1 MKKILL
7 SLFGLIAIAAN
18 AQTGNLLQNSSFEE
32 WSDNLPNGW
41 ATIKATNATVEQSSD
56 AHSGSSSVVVKGA
69 SGNKRFTSGSY
80 TLEAGTYTI
89 SGYFKANG
97 EEAGHYRLGYIK
109 LKDGVVVDTQK
120 DYIYDDTPAQT
131 ATSEWKEETFTFTL
145 DAATEIAVNIMNNKN
160 GKGASFLVDDVTLV
174 AGESEGG
181 EDGGEEPEQPT
192 EVSTI
197 AEVLAAGA
205 GDAAVKGTVI
215 ATYARGFLVN
225 DGTGTIL
232 VYLGSDKG
240 HAEGDVVTVS
250 GATSLYGGL
259 LQFGAGSSVE
269 KSGTASVSHPT
280 PATMT
285 GADLDAYLESP
296 VIKYVE
302 YTGTLNINNNYYNI
316 NVEGATTAIGSIQ
329 YPKEGIVNATSGAV
343 VKVTGYTI
351 GASSG
356 KYVNTMAVKV
366 EVIEEGEPE
375 QPTEVSTIAE
385 VLAAGAGDAAVKGT
399 VIATYARGFLVN
411 DGTGTILVYL
421 GSDKGHAEGDVVTVS
436 GATSLYGG
444 LLQFGAGSS
453 VEKSG
458 TASVSH
464 PTPATMTGADLD
476 AYLESPVIKY
486 VEYTGTLNINNN
498 YYNINVE
505 GATTA
510 IGSIQYPKEGI
521 VNATSGAV
529 VKVTGYTI
537 GASSGKYVNTMA
549 VKVEVIEEGE
559 PEQPTEVST
568 IAEVLAAGAGD
579 AAVKGTIIA
588 TYARGFLVNDGTGT
602 ILVYL
607 GSDKGYAEGDIVT
620 VSGATN
626 IYGGLLQ
633 FGTNP
638 TVEKSGTTSVS
649 HPTPTTMTGA
659 DLDAY
664 LDSPVIKY
672 VEYTGTLTINGNYY
686 NVAVEGAS
694 TAIGS
699 IQYPKE
705 GVVTVQS
712 GTVVKVTGYT
722 IGASSG
728 KYVNTMVVKVEA
740 EEGDTQPDEPLVG
753 SVSDALAAYVDG
765 KQIQATV
772 TGYIVG
778 AVNGAVETGCEFGST
793 EVATNILIA
802 DNADESDYT
811 KCLIIQLPKG
821 DIRSALNL
829 ADNAENYKKQIKIS
843 GSLETYFKTAGLK
856 SITEYEFTGVT
867 GIESLENESGEK
879 VIYDLTGRRVDTITK
894 AGIYIVNGKKTLVK

>member
-7 SLFGLIAIAAN
+7 SLLCLIAIAAN

-32 WSDNLPNGW
+32 WNDNLPNSW
-41 ATIKATNATVEQSSD
+41 ATLKATNATVEQSSD

-120 DYIYDDTPAQT
+120 DYIYDDTPAQA

-174 AGESEGG
+174 AGESEGS

-240 HAEGDVVTVS
+240 HTEGDVVTVS

-285 GADLDAYLESP
+285 GADLDTYLESP

-316 NVEGATTAIGSIQ
+316 NVEGTTTAIGSIQ

-366 EVIEEGEPE
+366 EVEEG
-375 QPTEVSTIAE
+375 
-385 VLAAGAGDAAVKGT
+385 
-399 VIATYARGFLVN
+399 
-411 DGTGTILVYL
+411 
-421 GSDKGHAEGDVVTVS
+421 
-436 GATSLYGG
+436 
-444 LLQFGAGSS
+444 
-453 VEKSG
+453 
-458 TASVSH
+458 
-464 PTPATMTGADLD
+464 
-476 AYLESPVIKY
+476 
-486 VEYTGTLNINNN
+486 
-498 YYNINVE
+498 
-505 GATTA
+505 
-510 IGSIQYPKEGI
+510 
-521 VNATSGAV
+521 
-529 VKVTGYTI
+529 
-537 GASSGKYVNTMA
+537 
-549 VKVEVIEEGE
+549 
-559 PEQPTEVST
+559 
-568 IAEVLAAGAGD
+568 
-579 AAVKGTIIA
+579 
-588 TYARGFLVNDGTGT
+588 
-602 ILVYL
+602 
-607 GSDKGYAEGDIVT
+607 
-620 VSGATN
+620 
-626 IYGGLLQ
+626 
-633 FGTNP
+633 
-638 TVEKSGTTSVS
+638 
-649 HPTPTTMTGA
+649 
-659 DLDAY
+659 
-664 LDSPVIKY
+664 
-672 VEYTGTLTINGNYY
+672 
-686 NVAVEGAS
+686 
-694 TAIGS
+694 
-699 IQYPKE
+699 
-705 GVVTVQS
+705 
-712 GTVVKVTGYT
+712 
-722 IGASSG
+722 
-728 KYVNTMVVKVEA
+728 
-740 EEGDTQPDEPLVG
+740 GDTQPDEPVVG

-829 ADNAENYKKQIKIS
+829 ADNADNYKKQIKIS

-856 SITEYEFTGVT
+856 SVTEYEFTGVT
-867 GIESLENESGEK
+867 AIESIENESTEK

-894 AGIYIVNGKKTLVK
+894 AGIYIVNGKKVLVK

>member
-7 SLFGLIAIAAN
+7 SLFCLIAIAAN

-32 WSDNLPNGW
+32 WSENLPNGW
-41 ATIKATNATVEQSSD
+41 ATLKATNATVEQSSD

-69 SGNKRFTSGSY
+69 SNNRRFTSGSY

-109 LKDGVVVDTQK
+109 LKDSVVVDSQK
-120 DYIYDDTPAQT
+120 DYIYDDTPAQA

-145 DAATEIAVNIMNNKN
+145 DTITEIAVNIMNNKN

-250 GATSLYGGL
+250 GETSLYGGL
-259 LQFGAGSSVE
+259 LQFAAGSTVE

-285 GADLDAYLESP
+285 GAQLDEYLESP

-302 YTGTLNINNNYYNI
+302 YTGTLNINGNYYNI
-316 NVEGATTAIGSIQ
+316 AVEGAATAIASIQ

-375 QPTEVSTIAE
+375 QPTEVSTIA
-385 VLAAGAGDAAVKGT
+385 D
-399 VIATYARGFLVN
+399 VIA
-411 DGTGTILVYL
+411 
-421 GSDKGHAEGDVVTVS
+421 S
-436 GATSLYGG
+436 
-444 LLQFGAGSS
+444 
-453 VEKSG
+453 
-458 TASVSH
+458 
-464 PTPATMTGADLD
+464 
-476 AYLESPVIKY
+476 
-486 VEYTGTLNINNN
+486 
-498 YYNINVE
+498 
-505 GATTA
+505 
-510 IGSIQYPKEGI
+510 
-521 VNATSGAV
+521 
-529 VKVTGYTI
+529 
-537 GASSGKYVNTMA
+537 
-549 VKVEVIEEGE
+549 
-559 PEQPTEVST
+559 
-568 IAEVLAAGAGD
+568 GAGD

-659 DLDAY
+659 QLDEY

-728 KYVNTMVVKVEA
+728 KYVNTMAIKVEA

-879 VIYDLTGRRVDTITK
+879 VIYDLTGLRVDTITK

>member
-7 SLFGLIAIAAN
+7 SLFCLIAIAAN

-32 WSDNLPNGW
+32 WSENLPNGW

-120 DYIYDDTPAQT
+120 DYIYDDTPAQA

-145 DAATEIAVNIMNNKN
+145 DASTEIAVNIMNNKN

-174 AGESEGG
+174 AGESES
-181 EDGGEEPEQPT
+181 ESEGGEEPEQPT

-205 GDAAVKGTVI
+205 GNAAVKGTII

-250 GATSLYGGL
+250 GETSLYGGL
-259 LQFGAGSSVE
+259 LQFAAGSTVE

-329 YPKEGIVNATSGAV
+329 YPKESIVNATSGAV

-366 EVIEEGEPE
+366 EVIEG
-375 QPTEVSTIAE
+375 
-385 VLAAGAGDAAVKGT
+385 
-399 VIATYARGFLVN
+399 
-411 DGTGTILVYL
+411 
-421 GSDKGHAEGDVVTVS
+421 
-436 GATSLYGG
+436 
-444 LLQFGAGSS
+444 
-453 VEKSG
+453 
-458 TASVSH
+458 
-464 PTPATMTGADLD
+464 
-476 AYLESPVIKY
+476 
-486 VEYTGTLNINNN
+486 
-498 YYNINVE
+498 
-505 GATTA
+505 
-510 IGSIQYPKEGI
+510 
-521 VNATSGAV
+521 
-529 VKVTGYTI
+529 
-537 GASSGKYVNTMA
+537 
-549 VKVEVIEEGE
+549 GE

-588 TYARGFLVNDGTGT
+588 TYSRGFIVNDGKGT

-659 DLDAY
+659 QLDEY

-728 KYVNTMVVKVEA
+728 KYVNTMAIKVEA

>member
-7 SLFGLIAIAAN
+7 SLLCLIAIAAN

-32 WSDNLPNGW
+32 WSENLPNGW
-41 ATIKATNATVEQSSD
+41 ATLKATNATVEQSSD

-120 DYIYDDTPAQT
+120 DYIYDDTPAQA

-181 EDGGEEPEQPT
+181 EDSGEEPGQPT

-205 GDAAVKGTVI
+205 GNAAVKGTII

-250 GATSLYGGL
+250 GETSLYGGLLQFAAGSTVEKSGTASVSHPTPATMTGAQFDEYLESPVIKYVEYTGTLNINGNYYNIAVEGAATAIASIQYPKEGIVNATSGAVVKVTGYTIGASSGKYVNTMAVKVEVVEEGEPEQPTEVSTIAEVLAAGAGDAAIKGTIIATYSRGFLVNDGTGTILVYLGSDKGYAEGDIVTVSGATNIYGGL

-366 EVIEEGEPE
+366 EVEEG
-375 QPTEVSTIAE
+375 
-385 VLAAGAGDAAVKGT
+385 
-399 VIATYARGFLVN
+399 
-411 DGTGTILVYL
+411 
-421 GSDKGHAEGDVVTVS
+421 
-436 GATSLYGG
+436 
-444 LLQFGAGSS
+444 
-453 VEKSG
+453 
-458 TASVSH
+458 
-464 PTPATMTGADLD
+464 
-476 AYLESPVIKY
+476 
-486 VEYTGTLNINNN
+486 
-498 YYNINVE
+498 
-505 GATTA
+505 
-510 IGSIQYPKEGI
+510 
-521 VNATSGAV
+521 
-529 VKVTGYTI
+529 
-537 GASSGKYVNTMA
+537 
-549 VKVEVIEEGE
+549 
-559 PEQPTEVST
+559 
-568 IAEVLAAGAGD
+568 
-579 AAVKGTIIA
+579 
-588 TYARGFLVNDGTGT
+588 
-602 ILVYL
+602 
-607 GSDKGYAEGDIVT
+607 
-620 VSGATN
+620 
-626 IYGGLLQ
+626 
-633 FGTNP
+633 
-638 TVEKSGTTSVS
+638 
-649 HPTPTTMTGA
+649 
-659 DLDAY
+659 
-664 LDSPVIKY
+664 
-672 VEYTGTLTINGNYY
+672 
-686 NVAVEGAS
+686 
-694 TAIGS
+694 
-699 IQYPKE
+699 
-705 GVVTVQS
+705 
-712 GTVVKVTGYT
+712 
-722 IGASSG
+722 
-728 KYVNTMVVKVEA
+728 
-740 EEGDTQPDEPLVG
+740 GDTQPDEPVVG

-829 ADNAENYKKQIKIS
+829 ADNADNYKKQIKIS

-856 SITEYEFTGVT
+856 SVTEYEFTGVT
-867 GIESLENESGEK
+867 AIESIENESTEK

>member
-7 SLFGLIAIAAN
+7 SLLCLVAILAN
-18 AQTGNLLQNSSFEE
+18 AQTGNLLSNSSFEE
-32 WSDNLPNGW
+32 WSDNLPTGW
-41 ATIKATNATVEQSSD
+41 ATLKVSNATVEQSND

-69 SGNKRFTSGSY
+69 SGNNKRLASDSY

-109 LKDGVVVDTQK
+109 LKDGVVVDSQK
-120 DYIYDDTPAQT
+120 DYIYDDTPAQA

-145 DAATEIAVNIMNNKN
+145 DTITEIAVNIMNNKN
-160 GKGASFLVDDVTLV
+160 GKGASFLVDDVTLI

-197 AEVLAAGA
+197 ADVLAAGA
-205 GDAAVKGTVI
+205 GEAAVKGTVI

-240 HAEGDVVTVS
+240 HTEGDVVTVS
-250 GATSLYGGL
+250 GKTSLYGGL

-366 EVIEEGEPE
+366 EIIEEGEPE
-375 QPTEVSTIAE
+375 EPAEVSTIAE
-385 VLAAGAGDAAVKGT
+385 VLAAGAGNAAVKGT

-411 DGTGTILVYL
+411 DSTGTILVYL
-421 GSDKGHAEGDVVTVS
+421 GSDKGHTEGDVVTVS
-436 GATSLYGG
+436 GKTSLYGG
-444 LLQFGAGSS
+444 LLQFGDNPT
-453 VEKSG
+453 VEKNG

-464 PTPATMTGADLD
+464 PTPVTMTGAQLD
-476 AYLESPVIKY
+476 EYLTAPTIKY
-486 VEYTGTLNINNN
+486 VEYTGTLTINGN
-498 YYNINVE
+498 YYNIAVE

-510 IGSIQYPKEGI
+510 IASIQYPKEGI

-549 VKVEVIEEGE
+549 I
-559 PEQPTEVST
+559 
-568 IAEVLAAGAGD
+568 
-579 AAVKGTIIA
+579 
-588 TYARGFLVNDGTGT
+588 
-602 ILVYL
+602 
-607 GSDKGYAEGDIVT
+607 
-620 VSGATN
+620 
-626 IYGGLLQ
+626 
-633 FGTNP
+633 
-638 TVEKSGTTSVS
+638 
-649 HPTPTTMTGA
+649 
-659 DLDAY
+659 
-664 LDSPVIKY
+664 
-672 VEYTGTLTINGNYY
+672 
-686 NVAVEGAS
+686 
-694 TAIGS
+694 
-699 IQYPKE
+699 
-705 GVVTVQS
+705 
-712 GTVVKVTGYT
+712 
-722 IGASSG
+722 
-728 KYVNTMVVKVEA
+728 KVEA
-740 EEGDTQPDEPLVG
+740 GGETQPDEPIVG
-753 SVSDALAAYVDG
+753 SVNDALAAYVDG
-765 KQIQATV
+765 KKIQATV

-778 AVNGAVETGCEFGST
+778 AVNGDVETGSEFGST

-802 DNADESDYT
+802 DDADESDYT
-811 KCLIIQLPKG
+811 KCLIVQLPKG
-821 DIRSALNL
+821 DIRKALNL
-829 ADNAENYKKQIKIS
+829 ADNANNYKKQIKIS
-843 GSLETYFKTAGLK
+843 GSLETYFKVAGLK
-856 SITEYEFTGVT
+856 SITEYEFTGIT
-867 GIESLENESGEK
+867 GIDNVNNNDAVEK
-879 VIYDLTGRRVDTITK
+879 VIYDLTGRKVDTITK
-894 AGIYIVNGKKTLVK
+894 AGIYIVNGKKVLIK

>member
-7 SLFGLIAIAAN
+7 SLFCLIAIAAN

-32 WSDNLPNGW
+32 WSENLPNGW
-41 ATIKATNATVEQSSD
+41 ATLKATNATVEQSSD

-89 SGYFKANG
+89 SGYFKSNG
-97 EEAGHYRLGYIK
+97 EEAGYYRLGYIK

-120 DYIYDDTPAQT
+120 DYIYDDTPAQA

-181 EDGGEEPEQPT
+181 EDSGEEPGQPT

-205 GDAAVKGTVI
+205 GNAAVKGTII

-250 GATSLYGGL
+250 GETSLYGGL
-259 LQFGAGSSVE
+259 LQFAAGSTVE
-269 KSGTASVSHPT
+269 KSGTVSVSHPT

-285 GADLDAYLESP
+285 GAQLDEYLENP

-302 YTGTLNINNNYYNI
+302 YTGTLNINGNYYNI
-316 NVEGATTAIGSIQ
+316 AVEGAATAIASIQ

-366 EVIEEGEPE
+366 EVVEEGEPE
-375 QPTEVSTIAE
+375 QPTEVSTIA
-385 VLAAGAGDAAVKGT
+385 D
-399 VIATYARGFLVN
+399 VIA
-411 DGTGTILVYL
+411 
-421 GSDKGHAEGDVVTVS
+421 
-436 GATSLYGG
+436 
-444 LLQFGAGSS
+444 
-453 VEKSG
+453 SG
-458 TASVSH
+458 T
-464 PTPATMTGADLD
+464 
-476 AYLESPVIKY
+476 
-486 VEYTGTLNINNN
+486 
-498 YYNINVE
+498 
-505 GATTA
+505 
-510 IGSIQYPKEGI
+510 
-521 VNATSGAV
+521 
-529 VKVTGYTI
+529 
-537 GASSGKYVNTMA
+537 
-549 VKVEVIEEGE
+549 
-559 PEQPTEVST
+559 
-568 IAEVLAAGAGD
+568 GD

-659 DLDAY
+659 QLDEY
-664 LDSPVIKY
+664 LESPVIKY

-728 KYVNTMVVKVEA
+728 KYVNTMAIKVEA

-829 ADNAENYKKQIKIS
+829 ADNAGNYKKQIKIS

>member
-7 SLFGLIAIAAN
+7 SLFCLIAIAAN

-41 ATIKATNATVEQSSD
+41 ATIKATNAIVEQSSD

-120 DYIYDDTPAQT
+120 DYIYDDTPAQA

-205 GDAAVKGTVI
+205 GNAAVKGTII

-240 HAEGDVVTVS
+240 HTEGDVVTVS

-285 GADLDAYLESP
+285 GAQLDEYLESP

-302 YTGTLNINNNYYNI
+302 YTGTLNINGNYYNI
-316 NVEGATTAIGSIQ
+316 AVEGAATAIASIQ

-375 QPTEVSTIAE
+375 QPTEVSTIA
-385 VLAAGAGDAAVKGT
+385 D
-399 VIATYARGFLVN
+399 VIA
-411 DGTGTILVYL
+411 
-421 GSDKGHAEGDVVTVS
+421 S
-436 GATSLYGG
+436 
-444 LLQFGAGSS
+444 
-453 VEKSG
+453 
-458 TASVSH
+458 
-464 PTPATMTGADLD
+464 
-476 AYLESPVIKY
+476 
-486 VEYTGTLNINNN
+486 
-498 YYNINVE
+498 
-505 GATTA
+505 
-510 IGSIQYPKEGI
+510 
-521 VNATSGAV
+521 
-529 VKVTGYTI
+529 
-537 GASSGKYVNTMA
+537 
-549 VKVEVIEEGE
+549 
-559 PEQPTEVST
+559 
-568 IAEVLAAGAGD
+568 GAGD

-659 DLDAY
+659 QLDEY

-728 KYVNTMVVKVEA
+728 KYVNTMAIKVEA
-740 EEGDTQPDEPLVG
+740 EEGDAQPDEPLVG

>member
-7 SLFGLIAIAAN
+7 SLFCLIAIAAN
-18 AQTGNLLQNSSFEE
+18 AQTGNLLQNSGFEE
-32 WSDNLPNGW
+32 WSEKLPNGW
-41 ATIKATNATVEQSSD
+41 ATLKATNATVEQSSD

-120 DYIYDDTPAQT
+120 DYIYDDTPAQA

-174 AGESEGG
+174 AGESES
-181 EDGGEEPEQPT
+181 EGGEEPEQPT

-205 GDAAVKGTVI
+205 GNAAVKGTII

-250 GATSLYGGL
+250 GETSLYGGL
-259 LQFGAGSSVE
+259 LQFAAGSTVE

-285 GADLDAYLESP
+285 GAQLDEYLESP

-302 YTGTLNINNNYYNI
+302 YTGTLNINGNYYNI
-316 NVEGATTAIGSIQ
+316 AVEGAATAIASIQ

-366 EVIEEGEPE
+366 EVIEEGVPE
-375 QPTEVSTIAE
+375 QPTEVSTIA
-385 VLAAGAGDAAVKGT
+385 D
-399 VIATYARGFLVN
+399 VIA
-411 DGTGTILVYL
+411 
-421 GSDKGHAEGDVVTVS
+421 
-436 GATSLYGG
+436 
-444 LLQFGAGSS
+444 
-453 VEKSG
+453 SG
-458 TASVSH
+458 T
-464 PTPATMTGADLD
+464 
-476 AYLESPVIKY
+476 
-486 VEYTGTLNINNN
+486 
-498 YYNINVE
+498 
-505 GATTA
+505 
-510 IGSIQYPKEGI
+510 
-521 VNATSGAV
+521 
-529 VKVTGYTI
+529 
-537 GASSGKYVNTMA
+537 
-549 VKVEVIEEGE
+549 
-559 PEQPTEVST
+559 
-568 IAEVLAAGAGD
+568 GD

-659 DLDAY
+659 QLDEY

-728 KYVNTMVVKVEA
+728 KYVNTMAIKVEA

>member
-7 SLFGLIAIAAN
+7 SLFCLIAIAAN

-32 WSDNLPNGW
+32 WSENLPNGW
-41 ATIKATNATVEQSSD
+41 ATLKATNATVEQSSD

-97 EEAGHYRLGYIK
+97 EETGYYRLGYIK

-120 DYIYDDTPAQT
+120 DYIYDDTPAQA

-181 EDGGEEPEQPT
+181 EDSGEEPT

-205 GDAAVKGTVI
+205 GNAAVKGTII

-250 GATSLYGGL
+250 GETSLYGGL
-259 LQFGAGSSVE
+259 LQFAAGSTVE

-285 GADLDAYLESP
+285 GAQLDEYLESP
-296 VIKYVE
+296 VVKYVE
-302 YTGTLNINNNYYNI
+302 YTGTLNINGNYYNI
-316 NVEGATTAIGSIQ
+316 AVEGAATAIASIQ

-375 QPTEVSTIAE
+375 QPTEVSTIA
-385 VLAAGAGDAAVKGT
+385 D
-399 VIATYARGFLVN
+399 VIA
-411 DGTGTILVYL
+411 
-421 GSDKGHAEGDVVTVS
+421 S
-436 GATSLYGG
+436 
-444 LLQFGAGSS
+444 
-453 VEKSG
+453 
-458 TASVSH
+458 
-464 PTPATMTGADLD
+464 
-476 AYLESPVIKY
+476 
-486 VEYTGTLNINNN
+486 
-498 YYNINVE
+498 
-505 GATTA
+505 
-510 IGSIQYPKEGI
+510 
-521 VNATSGAV
+521 
-529 VKVTGYTI
+529 
-537 GASSGKYVNTMA
+537 
-549 VKVEVIEEGE
+549 
-559 PEQPTEVST
+559 
-568 IAEVLAAGAGD
+568 GAGD

-649 HPTPTTMTGA
+649 HPTPTIMTGA
-659 DLDAY
+659 QLDEY
-664 LDSPVIKY
+664 LESPVIKY

-686 NVAVEGAS
+686 NVAVEDAS

-728 KYVNTMVVKVEA
+728 KYVNTMAIKVEA

>member
-7 SLFGLIAIAAN
+7 SLFCLIAIVAN

-32 WSDNLPNGW
+32 WSENLPNGW
-41 ATIKATNATVEQSSD
+41 ATLKATNATVEQSSD

-120 DYIYDDTPAQT
+120 DYIYDDTPAQA

-145 DAATEIAVNIMNNKN
+145 DASTEIAVNIMNNKN

-174 AGESEGG
+174 AGESES
-181 EDGGEEPEQPT
+181 EGGEEPEQPT

-240 HAEGDVVTVS
+240 HTEGDVVTVS

-285 GADLDAYLESP
+285 GAQLDEYLESP

-302 YTGTLNINNNYYNI
+302 YTGTLNINGNYYNI
-316 NVEGATTAIGSIQ
+316 AVEGAATAIASIQ

-375 QPTEVSTIAE
+375 QPTEVSTIA
-385 VLAAGAGDAAVKGT
+385 D
-399 VIATYARGFLVN
+399 VIA
-411 DGTGTILVYL
+411 
-421 GSDKGHAEGDVVTVS
+421 S
-436 GATSLYGG
+436 
-444 LLQFGAGSS
+444 
-453 VEKSG
+453 
-458 TASVSH
+458 
-464 PTPATMTGADLD
+464 
-476 AYLESPVIKY
+476 
-486 VEYTGTLNINNN
+486 
-498 YYNINVE
+498 
-505 GATTA
+505 
-510 IGSIQYPKEGI
+510 
-521 VNATSGAV
+521 
-529 VKVTGYTI
+529 
-537 GASSGKYVNTMA
+537 
-549 VKVEVIEEGE
+549 
-559 PEQPTEVST
+559 
-568 IAEVLAAGAGD
+568 GAGD

-649 HPTPTTMTGA
+649 HPTPATMTGA
-659 DLDAY
+659 QLDEY
-664 LDSPVIKY
+664 LESPVIKY

-728 KYVNTMVVKVEA
+728 KYVNTMAIKVEA

-829 ADNAENYKKQIKIS
+829 ADNAGNYKKQIKIS

-867 GIESLENESGEK
+867 SIESLENESGEK